1 MRVYLDNCCLQ
12 RPLDDKNQVRIQLES
27 EAALAILALSE
38 RQQVE
43 LVSSDALDFEIG
55 RNPDPER
62 RTFVSQVLS
71 GAALLIEVDGDI
83 TACAKRLEADGF
95 KGMDA
100 LHIACAEAANVDF
113 FCSCDDRLVRK
124 ARSMHGLQ
132 VEVVSLLELAGRI
145 VL

>member
-12 RPLDDKNQVRIQLES
+12 RQLDDKNQVRIQLES
-27 EAALAILALSE
+27 EAVLAILSLSE

-43 LVSSDALDFEIG
+43 LVSSEALDFEIG

-62 RTFVSQVLS
+62 RIFVSQALS
-71 GAALLIEVDGDI
+71 GAALLIGVDADI
-83 TACAKRLEADGF
+83 TARAQRLESDGL

-100 LHIACAEAANVDF
+100 LHMACAEAANADF
-113 FCSCDDRLVRK
+113 FCSCDDRLLRK
-124 ARSMHGLQ
+124 ARSIHALQ